1 MISVLAVVSMILLTV
16 AAAAVFIVRGRRRD
30 LTVSYLDN
38 VSVSRQWL
46 MQHQADDRS

>member
-1 MISVLAVVSMILLTV
+1 MVSVIVVVSMICFT
-16 AAAAVFIVRGRRRD
+16 AAAAAFLLRGRRRNA
-30 LTVSYLDN
+30 TPSYLDN

>member
-1 MISVLAVVSMILLTV
+1 MVSVIAVVSLLCFTI
-16 AAAAVFIVRGRRRD
+16 AAAAFLLRGRRRD
-30 LTVSYLDN
+30 ITVSYLDN